1 MGVGSP
7 GIIDIFASFADWL
20 SIDMSYYAYEGDQV
34 VVRCSGRDN
43 NKIKR
48 LMFYKD
54 GAWLPAYY
62 NTYIISNTRPSDS
75 GSYYCKAKRRVFV
88 FIDDTEET
96 RSAWFTLQ
104 GEGLT
109 V

>member
-7 GIIDIFASFADWL
+7 GIRDIFASFADWL
-20 SIDMSYYAYEGDQV
+20 SIDMPYYAYEGDQV

-62 NTYIISNTRPSDS
+62 NTYIISNARPSDS
-75 GSYYCKAKRRVFV
+75 GSHYCKAKRRVFL
-88 FIDDTEET
+88 FIGDTEET
-96 RSAWFTLQ
+96 RSAWFTVQ
-104 GEGLT
+104 GKGLT